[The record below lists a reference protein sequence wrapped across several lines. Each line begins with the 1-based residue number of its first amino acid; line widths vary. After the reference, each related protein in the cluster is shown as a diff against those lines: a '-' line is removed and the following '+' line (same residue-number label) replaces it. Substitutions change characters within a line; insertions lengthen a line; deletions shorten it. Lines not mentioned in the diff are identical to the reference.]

1 MELTLPPFEPT
12 AARSVET
19 PIQIPVSDAEGV
31 RVAERRDGTRRRDAI
46 LRAVAAA
53 ATRFL
58 GNWAS
63 WEENIEEILGQLG
76 TATDASRVYLFRT
89 FHDEQGVL
97 RSDAAHEWVAPGLPT
112 GIGDPVLHDLAL
124 DDAGLGRWETLARGE
139 TIHGPVSAL
148 PEREQRFFRERGICS
163 LVAVPV
169 FLGKQW
175 WGVLGV
181 TDDLHEREW
190 DHAEIDALTAAAA
203 MLGATLARGQTDE
216 ELRESEERFRH
227 FAEVAVEGIVV
238 HDNGL
243 VLDAN
248 QSFARMF
255 GYELEELI
263 GRNFFEILTTPES
276 REVIL
281 KHIRA
286 GNQGRYE
293 AVGVRKDG
301 SEIVVELAAR
311 PMTWRG
317 RHVRVGTVHDITER
331 KRAEEAARRLTEE
344 RAARAAAEESERRS
358 RFLAE
363 ASRVLS
369 ASFDYQT
376 TLAKL
381 ARLAV
386 PELADFCVVD
396 VVDGPT
402 ISRLGVAHVDQDREP
417 MLHDAV
423 RYARLRGTQSYH
435 LRRPLEEGS
444 SVFLPFITD
453 DALVAN
459 AVNED
464 HLRLMIA
471 LRPHSLVSVPLKVG
485 DRVTG
490 ALTLYMS
497 ESGRRYGPEDLALAE
512 ELARRAALSVENA
525 RLFHAA
531 EHATRARDEMLGVVA
546 HDLRNPLNTIAMG
559 AGLLS
564 ELIPPTQ
571 ASLRKQVEIM
581 SRAAD
586 RMNRLIQDLLE
597 VRRIES
603 GRLALEPRPAL
614 PSALVTDAVEMLRPL
629 ASAASLALETE
640 VTNDTPPVLA
650 DTPRVQQVLS
660 NLVGNAIKFTPAGGR
675 VVLRAEPLARSEVR
689 FAVADTG
696 PGILPENLPHVFGQ
710 YWQARRND
718 RRGIGLGLAIAKGIV
733 EAHGGRIWV
742 ESQVGSGSN
751 FYFTLPAATATV

>member
-1 MELTLPPFEPT
+1 MELTLPASEPN
-12 AARSVET
+12 AARPIET
-19 PIQIPVSDAEGV
+19 PIQIPVSDADAIRG
-31 RVAERRDGTRRRDAI
+31 AERRDSARRRDAI

-63 WEENIEEILGQLG
+63 WEENIEEVLGQLG

-89 FHDEQGVL
+89 FHDEQGIL
-97 RSDAAHEWVAPGLPT
+97 RSDAVHEWVVPGLRT
-112 GIGDPVLHDLAL
+112 KVGDPVLRDLAL
-124 DDAGLGRWETLARGE
+124 DEVGLGRWETLARGE
-139 TIHGPVSAL
+139 TIHGPISGL
-148 PEREQRFFRERGICS
+148 PEREQRFLRARGICS
-163 LVAVPV
+163 IVAVPV
-169 FLGKQW
+169 CIGSHW

-181 TDDLHEREW
+181 TDDVHEREW
-190 DHAEIDALTAAAA
+190 DPAEIDALTTAAT
-203 MLGATLARGQTDE
+203 MLGATLARRQTDE

-227 FAEVAVEGIVV
+227 FAEVAAEGIVV

-255 GYELEELI
+255 GYELDELI
-263 GRNFFEILTTPES
+263 GRNFFEILATPES
-276 REVIL
+276 RELIL
-281 KHIRA
+281 RHIRA
-286 GNQGRYE
+286 GTQGRYE

-301 SEIVVELAAR
+301 SEIVVELAAH

-317 RHVRVGTVHDITER
+317 RHVRVGTVQDITER
-331 KRAEEAARRLTEE
+331 KRAEEAARRLSEE

-363 ASRVLS
+363 ASRLLG

-376 TLAKL
+376 TLARL

-402 ISRLGVAHVDQDREP
+402 INRLGVAHVDRNKEP
-417 MLHDAV
+417 LLQDAV
-423 RYARLRGTQSYH
+423 RYARMRGTESSH
-435 LRRPLEEGS
+435 LRKPFEEGV

-453 DALVAN
+453 EALVAN
-459 AVNED
+459 ALNED
-464 HLRLMIA
+464 HLRLMMV

-490 ALTLYMS
+490 ALTLYTS

-559 AGLLS
+559 ASLLS
-564 ELIPPTQ
+564 ELIPPAQ
-571 ASLRKQVEIM
+571 ASLRKQAEIM

-586 RMNRLIQDLLE
+586 RMNRLIQDLLD

-603 GRLALEPRPAL
+603 GRLVLEPRPAS
-614 PSALVTDAVEMLRPL
+614 PSALVADAVEMLRPL

-640 VTNDTPPVLA
+640 VTSESPAVLA
-650 DTPRVQQVLS
+650 DTARVQQVLS

-675 VVLRAEPLARSEVR
+675 VVLRAESLARSEVR

-696 PGILPENLPHVFGQ
+696 PGIPPENLPHVFGQ
-710 YWQARRND
+710 YWQGRRTD

-742 ESQVGSGSN
+742 ESQLGSGSN